1 MSKLTIKEKNLHMKI
16 QINKFIKNAMND
28 EILYL
33 IKDNILYI
41 TNAYV
46 FIKTDD
52 IQLLDDI
59 KAKIKKQKLTER
71 SNLDVI
77 VNEHIDNISRVG
89 VEDTGILAPTN
100 KRMVRFFVSA
110 PRYATVIAI
119 NDDLIVAD
127 DSRIAYEAEANNEK
141 AILIGKYKGTIIG
154 YFPIVVKEEGST
166 WASKVKKG
174 LLKCM

>member
-1 MSKLTIKEKNLHMKI
+1 MKI

-33 IKDNILYI
+33 IKDNTLYI

-59 KAKIKKQKLTER
+59 KSKIKKQKLTER
-71 SNLDVI
+71 SNLDELI
-77 VNEHIDNISRVG
+77 NENIDNISRVG

-100 KRMVRFFVSA
+100 ERMVRFFVSA
-110 PRYATVIAI
+110 PRYRTVVAI
-119 NDDLIVAD
+119 NDDLMVAD
-127 DSRIAYEAEANNEK
+127 DSCITYEAEADNKK
-141 AILIGKYKGTIIG
+141 AILLGKYKNTVIG
-154 YFPIVVKEEGST
+154 YFPIILKDDSVS
-166 WASKVKKG
+166 WASKVKEG

>member
-1 MSKLTIKEKNLHMKI
+1 MKF
-16 QINKFIKNAMND
+16 QINKFIKNPLND

-71 SNLDVI
+71 SNLDELI
-77 VNEHIDNISRVG
+77 NKNIDNISRVS

-100 KRMVRFFVSA
+100 GRMVRFFVSA
-110 PRYATVIAI
+110 PRYRTIVAI
-119 NDDLIVAD
+119 NDDLIVSD
-127 DSRIAYEAEANNEK
+127 DSRIMYEAEADNKK
-141 AILIGKYKGTIIG
+141 AILIGKYKNTFIG
-154 YFPIVVKEEGST
+154 YFPIILKDDNVS
-166 WASKVKKG
+166 WASKVREG

>member
-1 MSKLTIKEKNLHMKI
+1 MKI

-33 IKDNILYI
+33 IKDNTLYI

-52 IQLLDDI
+52 IQLLEDI
-59 KAKIKKQKLTER
+59 KSKIKKQKLTER
-71 SNLDVI
+71 SNLDEL
-77 VNEHIDNISRVG
+77 VNENIDNISRVG

-100 KRMVRFFVSA
+100 ERTVRFFVSA

-119 NDDLIVAD
+119 NDDLMVAD
-127 DSRIAYEAEANNEK
+127 DSCIAYEAEPNEK

-154 YFPIVVKEEGST
+154 YFPIIIREDGVT

>member
-1 MSKLTIKEKNLHMKI
+1 MKI

-41 TNAYV
+41 TNFYV

-52 IQLLDDI
+52 TQLLDDI
-59 KAKIKKQKLTER
+59 KAKIKNQKLTER
-71 SNLDVI
+71 SNLDEV

-89 VEDTGILAPTN
+89 VEDTEILAPTN
-100 KRMVRFFVSA
+100 GRMVRFFVSA

-119 NDDLIVAD
+119 NDDLMVAD
-127 DSRIAYEAEANNEK
+127 DSCIAYEAEPNNEK

-154 YFPIVVKEEGST
+154 YFPIIIREDGVT